1 MIKIKQSKTADTRS
15 CDYTSVSKQ
24 TLLASSLQHID
35 DVKKGL
41 DFFREMLSE
50 SAANHDFDKITD
62 LDSFHS
68 DFITG
73 FKNTTWYDNHR
84 KINRH
89 HLSVEDGIPKDV
101 NLIDV
106 LEYITDC
113 VMAGKARTGDV
124 FPLELNTEIL
134 QKAFN
139 NTVDLLKSNV
149 VVE

>member
-41 DFFREMLSE
+41 DFFKEMLND
-50 SAANHDFDKITD
+50 SAVNHDFDKITD

-73 FKNTTWYDNHR
+73 FKNTTWYDKHR

-89 HLSVEDGIPKDV
+89 HISSDDGVPKDI

-113 VMAGKARTGDV
+113 VMAGKARTGEV
-124 FPLELNTEIL
+124 FPLDLNVEVLKT
-134 QKAFN
+134 AFN
-139 NTVDLLKSNV
+139 NTVDLLKNNV
-149 VVE
+149 TVE